1 MTDMKPRAYSGS
13 QTGAALI
20 TSLIFLTVLTILGM
34 STLGTALLESRMAGN
49 ARDRNL
55 ALQVAEIGLRDA
67 ELFIRDSGRVVGNIV
82 IEMEGEDGDD
92 EKDYSG
98 TACTYGVC
106 YNGMAW
112 SANGT
117 NWIAS
122 PPWESEANWA
132 NAIQYHL
139 DGNTGKPIGRDGST
153 QLAVKSEY
161 ALPDSGLPLVTRQ
174 PEYLIETFPLKS
186 GDNHYYYRITVRGY
200 GMRGGTRVMLQEVY
214 TP

>member
-1 MTDMKPRAYSGS
+1 MNSMKPANTSLRQA
-13 QTGAALI
+13 GAALI

-34 STLGTALLESRMAGN
+34 STLGTALLEGRTAGN

-55 ALQVAEIGLRDA
+55 ALQAAEIGLRDA
-67 ELFIRDSGRVVGNIV
+67 ELFIRDSGRIVGNIV
-82 IEMEGEDGDD
+82 IEMGVDAG
-92 EKDYSG
+92 DYSG

-122 PPWESEANWA
+122 PPWESETNWA
-132 NAIQYHL
+132 SAIQYQREIETT
-139 DGNTGKPIGRDGST
+139 TGKPVGRAAGGT
-153 QLAVKSEY
+153 QLAFNAAYV
-161 ALPDSGLPLVTRQ
+161 LPVSKLPLLTRQ
-174 PEYLIETFPLKS
+174 PEYLIETFPLKA
-186 GDNHYYYRITVRGY
+186 GDDRYYYRITVRGY